1 MRYGFPVALITR
13 NIERELRDILSV
25 SRAGAILGPRQAG
38 KSTLAKQLQRSGL
51 IPNYYSLD
59 DEGLRSAARADPD
72 GFIADLPRPA
82 AIDEVQ
88 RAPDLLLAIKQT
100 LDAEPNTPGQFLLTG
115 SANLLTIKRVAD
127 ALPGRVEYV
136 NLWPLSQGE
145 IHSRRETFVDGLMA
159 GTVPQLHDE
168 PRGRSAHAEGIVA
181 GGFPEAR
188 TRDTA
193 RQRRRYFESYV
204 HGVVS
209 RDLPDISD
217 VRVDPVRVEQ
227 LLRVLA
233 ARTTGM
239 ANYSRTGAEIGLT
252 EKTTKAHIELLEQ
265 LFLVMTLQPWSTNLS
280 SRQVKTPKVLLT
292 DTGLAAALI
301 GVDERRYSAPDQG
314 TLAGMLLE
322 TFVTMEIV
330 KQTGWSDVAV
340 RLFFYRDHDQRE
352 IDLVMESASGDIAC
366 VEVKAAASVDT
377 ADTKGLRFLRDKLGD
392 RFKAGAVVYS
402 GAHTVAL
409 GDRLWAVPLA
419 GLWA

>member
-1 MRYGFPVALITR
+1 MALVTR
-13 NIERELRDILSV
+13 NIEHELRDILAV
-25 SRAGAILGPRQAG
+25 SRAGAILGPRQSG
-38 KSTLAKQLQRSGL
+38 KSTLAKQLQQSGL

-59 DEGLRSAARADPD
+59 DESLRRAARGDPD

-88 RAPDLLLAIKQT
+88 RAPDLLLAIKQA
-100 LDAEPNTPGQFLLTG
+100 LDAEPDRPGQFLLTG
-115 SANLLTIKRVAD
+115 SANLLTTNRVAD

-145 IHSRRETFVDGLMA
+145 IHGRRETFVDGLLA

-168 PRGRSAHAEGIVA
+168 PRGRTAHAELVVA

-204 HGVVS
+204 HGVVA
-209 RDLPDISD
+209 RDLPDISNI
-217 VRVDPVRVEQ
+217 RVDPARIEQ

-252 EKTTKAHIELLEQ
+252 EKTAKAHIELLEQ
-265 LFLVMTLQPWSTNLS
+265 LFLVMTLRPWWTNLG

-292 DTGLAAALI
+292 DSGLAAALV
-301 GVDERRYSAPDQG
+301 GADASRYAALDQG
-314 TLAGMLLE
+314 ALAGMLLE

-330 KQTGWSDVAV
+330 KQTGWSDSAV

-352 IDLVMESASGDIAC
+352 IDLVIESANGDVAG
-366 VEVKAAASVDT
+366 VEVKAAASVDA
-377 ADTKGLRFLRDKLGD
+377 ADTKGLRFLRDKLGH
-392 RFKAGAVVYS
+392 RFKGGAVVYS
-402 GAHTVAL
+402 GAHTLAL
-409 GDRLWAVPLA
+409 GDRLSAVPLA
-419 GLWA
+419 GLWTTTA